1 MAFEIKACS
10 IEEVQQHPKFADRT
24 EAKVKVTLRETD
36 DHRDFD
42 HHLTLRVWAFTTPE
56 MTEADINHALLART
70 ATILRRTM
78 SNADR
83 RPAPTATPQPQAA
96 LG

>member
-10 IEEVQQHPKFADRT
+10 IDEVHQHPKFADRI

-36 DHRDFD
+36 AHRDFD

-56 MTEADINHALLART
+56 M
-70 ATILRRTM
+70 
-78 SNADR
+78 
-83 RPAPTATPQPQAA
+83 
-96 LG
+96 